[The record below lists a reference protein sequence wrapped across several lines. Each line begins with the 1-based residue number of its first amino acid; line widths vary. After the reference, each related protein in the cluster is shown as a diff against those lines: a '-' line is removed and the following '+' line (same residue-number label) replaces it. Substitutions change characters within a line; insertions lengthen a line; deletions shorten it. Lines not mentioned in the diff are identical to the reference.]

1 MIPSDNTSVKDTVR
15 AARIRLLERDLD
27 EAVAALDSYRAIR
40 PRGYEATTKWN
51 RGLPAMNRAVGSA
64 RIALEAALQE
74 ALPETNTDTRAHQ
87 RGALEA
93 LRKVRTVEY
102 AFGDRHRWL
111 DDIADEYGGWEE
123 DDSE

>member
-74 ALPETNTDTRAHQ
+74 ALPEAVPEALAHQ
-87 RGALEA
+87 QGALEA
-93 LRKVRTVEY
+93 LRKVRDTV
-102 AFGDRHRWL
+102 FLGDFPVWL
-111 DDIADEYGGWEE
+111 DDLADEYGGWGEQP
-123 DDSE
+123 